1 MQTQMVFV
9 IQMTVRTFNEIK
21 RKLSAGEAVVMT
33 AQEIKNCTEKEA
45 TEADVV
51 TTGTRGLMSGT
62 YGVFTIPIKGSKF
75 SKAKSLFLNGVCA
88 HPGPC
93 PNENLNLIEAMVFG
107 TASSGSYGAG
117 MLFRDMLE
125 NKPVH
130 VEAVAKD
137 GSQISEEVLFEDM
150 PYAKLMS
157 TRNSFRNYS
166 AMTNPHDCPLMTIF
180 HALEFPTNYKELT
193 FSGCGS
199 INPIQNDPS
208 LKTMGI
214 GTKVLINGAEGFVTG
229 TGTRSTQQSPNLTA
243 IADMKKMD
251 PDYMGG
257 FMTSEGPEC
266 IVSWGVPIPILD
278 DTLLEN
284 VRVLDEQIQL
294 SLLDVSVR
302 KPIAQIDYGKLWKE
316 TSLSVKVD
324 ADNCKKCDI
333 CRAVKS
339 CPMSAISEMPDI
351 NRHRCFN
358 CGLCSTICPDVFHAD
373 LGKVQVCTD
382 GIEREIPVACR
393 QSDRVRALKISR
405 ELKSRLL
412 DKSFLLTEPVEKL
425 QP

>member
-1 MQTQMVFV
+1 MVLV

-21 RKLSAGEAVVMT
+21 KKLSAGEAVVMT
-33 AQEIKNCTEKEA
+33 AQEIKDCTEKEA
-45 TEADVV
+45 AEADVV
-51 TTGTRGLMSGT
+51 TTGTRGIMSGT
-62 YGVFTIPIKGSKF
+62 YGVFTIPIKSSKF
-75 SKAKSLFLNGVCA
+75 SKAKSLLLNGICA

-93 PNENLNLIEAMVFG
+93 PNENLNLIEAVVFG
-107 TASSGSYGAG
+107 TASAGNYGAG

-125 NKPVH
+125 NKPLH

-157 TRNSFRNYS
+157 TRNAFRNYS
-166 AMTNPHDCPLMTIF
+166 AMTNPHDHPLTTIF
-180 HALEFPTNYKELT
+180 HTLEFPPNYKELT

-199 INPIQNDPS
+199 INPVQNDPS
-208 LKTMGI
+208 LKTIGI

-243 IADMKKMD
+243 VADMKEMD

-278 DTLLEN
+278 DALLKN
-284 VRVLDEQIQL
+284 VRVLDEQAL
-294 SLLDVSVR
+294 LPLLDVSVR
-302 KPIAQIDYGKLWKE
+302 KPIAQINYGTVWKG
-316 TSLSVKVD
+316 TSLSVRAD
-324 ADNCKKCDI
+324 ADKCKKCEV

-339 CPMSAISEMPDI
+339 CPMSAISEVPDI
-351 NRHRCFN
+351 DRHRCFN

-373 LGKVQVCTD
+373 LGKVQVCID

-393 QSDRVRALKISR
+393 QSDRARALKISR

>member
-1 MQTQMVFV
+1 MVFV

-45 TEADVV
+45 AEADVV

-62 YGVFTIPIKGSKF
+62 YGVFTISIKGSKF

-93 PNENLNLIEAMVFG
+93 PNENLNLIEAVVFG
-107 TASSGSYGAG
+107 TASAGNYGAG

-137 GSQISEEVLFEDM
+137 GLQISEEVLFEDM

-157 TRNSFRNYS
+157 TRNAFRNYS
-166 AMTNPHDCPLMTIF
+166 AMTNPHDHLLTTIF
-180 HALEFPTNYKELT
+180 HALEFPPNYKELT

-199 INPIQNDPS
+199 INPVQNDPS
-208 LKTMGI
+208 LKTIGI
-214 GTKVLINGAEGFVTG
+214 GTKVLVNGAEGFVTG

-243 IADMKKMD
+243 VADMKKMD

-278 DTLLEN
+278 DDILKN

-316 TSLSVKVD
+316 TSLSVKVN
-324 ADNCKKCDI
+324 ADKCKKCDV

-339 CPMSAISEMPDI
+339 CPMSAISEIPDI
-351 NRHRCFN
+351 NRHKCFN

-373 LGKVQVCTD
+373 LGKVQVCID
-382 GIEREIPVACR
+382 GVEREIPVACR
-393 QSDRVRALKISR
+393 QSDRARALKISR

>member
-1 MQTQMVFV
+1 MVFV
-9 IQMTVRTFNEIK
+9 IQMTVHTFNEIK

-33 AQEIKNCTEKEA
+33 AQEIKNCTEREA
-45 TEADVV
+45 AEADVV

-75 SKAKSLFLNGVCA
+75 SKAKSLSVNGICA
-88 HPGPC
+88 YPGPC
-93 PNENLNLIEAMVFG
+93 PNENLNLIEAVVFG
-107 TASSGSYGAG
+107 TASAGNYGAG

-157 TRNSFRNYS
+157 TRNAFRNYS
-166 AMTNPHDCPLMTIF
+166 AMTNPHDYPLTTIF
-180 HALEFPTNYKELT
+180 HALEFPSNYKELT

-208 LKTMGI
+208 LKTIGI
-214 GTKVLINGAEGFVTG
+214 GTKVLVNGAEGFVTG

-243 IADMKKMD
+243 VADMKDMD

-278 DTLLEN
+278 DDILKN
-284 VRVLDEQIQL
+284 VRVLDEQVQL

-302 KPIAQIDYGKLWKE
+302 KPIAQIDYGKLWNE

-324 ADNCKKCDI
+324 ADKCKKCDV

-339 CPMSAISEMPDI
+339 CPMFAISEMPDI
-351 NRHRCFN
+351 NRHKCFN

-373 LGKVQVCTD
+373 LGKVQVCID
-382 GIEREIPVACR
+382 
-393 QSDRVRALKISR
+393 
-405 ELKSRLL
+405 
-412 DKSFLLTEPVEKL
+412 
-425 QP
+425 

>member
-45 TEADVV
+45 SEADVV

-199 INPIQNDPS
+199 VNPIQNDPS
-208 LKTMGI
+208 LKTIGI

-324 ADNCKKCDI
+324 ADNCMKCDI

-373 LGKVQVCTD
+373 LGKVQVCID

-393 QSDRVRALKISR
+393 QSDRIRALKISR
-405 ELKSRLL
+405 ELKSKLL